1 MEDVW
6 HKHSAYSSISSISTP
21 EASLMSVEV
30 EVEEL
35 FYKDVSLCDQ
45 QLKGILVLG
54 TKT

>member
-1 MEDVW
+1 MCGI
-6 HKHSAYSSISSISTP
+6 SILPTVPYPVSP
-21 EASLMSVEV
+21 LQRPSLMSV

-54 TKT
+54 TKTNS